1 MRTAAGDLTAPAR
14 IRLAAIDQFGRHGF
28 DIGVR
33 AIAEAAGVSLGL
45 IRHHFGSKDGLRAAC
60 DEQILHEI
68 RELEHEYVES
78 DDFAG
83 AALDNILR
91 ADEFQPMA
99 RYILQTLRA
108 GGDLARDFVERTII
122 DAENYLRIGEE
133 KGEIK
138 PTENPTAR
146 ARHVVM
152 TKYGALM
159 LQHVLYGDDLDGAW
173 NAFVDNQ
180 TLAGLEVYT
189 HGLFTDSTI
198 LDQYRAFRDAPPGSA
213 PDAS

>member
-60 DEQILHEI
+60 DEQILQEI
-68 RELEHEYVES
+68 RELEREYVES

-91 ADEFQPMA
+91 VDEFQPMA

-108 GGDLARDFVERTII
+108 GGDLARDFVERTIV
-122 DAENYLRIGEE
+122 DAENYLRLGEE
-133 KGEIK
+133 KGEIR
-138 PTENPTAR
+138 PTENATAR

-173 NAFVDNQ
+173 NAFVDHQ
-180 TLAGLEVYT
+180 TLAGLELYT

-198 LDQYRAFRDAPPGSA
+198 LDQYRSLQDAPPDSA